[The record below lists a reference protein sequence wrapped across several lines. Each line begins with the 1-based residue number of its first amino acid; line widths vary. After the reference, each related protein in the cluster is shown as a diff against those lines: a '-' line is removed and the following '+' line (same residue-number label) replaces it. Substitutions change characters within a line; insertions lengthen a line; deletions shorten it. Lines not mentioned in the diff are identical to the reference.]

1 MVGNERV
8 MTRERRRQAGL
19 VPHWRFALSALLL
32 VSLLLS
38 SACRKA
44 VDTAAGTTD
53 DASPANAGIDLLV
66 DRGPLRF
73 RVQTDKK
80 AVDLIETLSLRVE
93 AAAPEDV
100 SVELPKLG
108 AELGAFMVADYRT
121 ETPKLQ
127 DDGSMV
133 YARTYVLDPLV
144 ADVYELPPLTA
155 RFTMPTGAGGKA
167 GMEHELTTE
176 PAKIEVRMPSEEFW
190 QQLDIDDTAELSP
203 LKKLQPSRP
212 WWQWALALTAG
223 LLLVLLVLVLLW
235 RRRRRRQVV
244 VERIPPHVKALAALQ
259 ALVADD
265 LIAKGD
271 VEQFYHRISGILRE
285 YIGDRFGLRA
295 PEQTTEEF
303 MAALR
308 QDGSAFSKQQR
319 GLLEDF
325 LRHCDMVKFARHRPA
340 AKEIQS
346 TFDACKHFIVETTPA
361 ATPGG

>member
-1 MVGNERV
+1 M
-8 MTRERRRQAGL
+8 A
-19 VPHWRFALSALLL
+19 PHWRFALSLLLL
-32 VSLLLS
+32 VGLLLS

-44 VDTAAGTTD
+44 ADTAAGATD
-53 DASPANAGIDLLV
+53 DASPASTGIDLLV

-121 ETPKLQ
+121 ETSKLQ

-155 RFTMPTGAGGKA
+155 RFTMPTQADGKA

-190 QQLDIDDTAELSP
+190 QQLDIDDVAELSP
-203 LKKLQPSRP
+203 LTQLQPPRP
-212 WWQWALALTAG
+212 WWQWGVASAGG
-223 LLLVLLVLVLLW
+223 LLLLLLLLVLLW

-244 VERIPPHVKALAALQ
+244 VERIAPHVKALAALQ

-285 YIGDRFGLRA
+285 YIEDRFGLRA

-308 QDGSAFSKQQR
+308 QDGGAFSTQQR
-319 GLLEDF
+319 SLLEDF

>member
-1 MVGNERV
+1 M
-8 MTRERRRQAGL
+8 A
-19 VPHWRFALSALLL
+19 PHWRFALSALLL
-32 VSLLLS
+32 LGLLLS

-44 VDTAAGTTD
+44 ADTAAGATD

-108 AELGAFMVADYRT
+108 VELGAFMVADYRT

-133 YARTYVLDPLV
+133 Y
-144 ADVYELPPLTA
+144 ELPPLTA
-155 RFTMPTGAGGKA
+155 RFTMPTQAGGKA

-190 QQLDIDDTAELSP
+190 EELDIDEAAELSP

-212 WWQWALALTAG
+212 WWQRQWALALTAG

-244 VERIPPHVKALAALQ
+244 EERIPPHVKALAALQ

-285 YIGDRFGLRA
+285 YIEDRFGLRA

-308 QDGSAFSKQQR
+308 QGDSAFSKQQR